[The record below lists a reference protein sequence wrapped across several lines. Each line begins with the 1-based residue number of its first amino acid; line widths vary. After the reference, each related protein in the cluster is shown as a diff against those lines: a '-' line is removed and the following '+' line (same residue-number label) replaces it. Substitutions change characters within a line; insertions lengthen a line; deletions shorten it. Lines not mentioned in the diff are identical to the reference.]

1 LCTPVIEYQTAQGI
15 LGFYDQ
21 TVPNLVLKIVVVM
34 HLAHRAFEAFAHP
47 IFDLTL
53 FVELR
58 IFMRVVRS

>member
-1 LCTPVIEYQTAQGI
+1 M
-15 LGFYDQ
+15 
-21 TVPNLVLKIVVVM
+21 VPNLVLKIVVVM

-58 IFMRVVRS
+58 IFLRVVRS